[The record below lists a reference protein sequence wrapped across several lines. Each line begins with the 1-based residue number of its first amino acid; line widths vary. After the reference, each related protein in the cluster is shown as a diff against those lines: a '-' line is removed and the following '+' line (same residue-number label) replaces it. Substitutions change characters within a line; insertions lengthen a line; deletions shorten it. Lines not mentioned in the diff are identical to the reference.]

1 MRLGIKVKHERFAM
15 NRVFLNPARSKSW
28 QAFRAGKPAI
38 DLQKI
43 AVGFFRADL
52 YRDTVQ
58 HFLCAPNL
66 VPATFP
72 LHAVQDGFRTG

>member
-1 MRLGIKVKHERFAM
+1 MLV
-15 NRVFLNPARSKSW
+15 S
-28 QAFRAGKPAI
+28 AI

-43 AVGFFRADL
+43 AVGFFRADF

-66 VPATFP
+66 VPAAFP
-72 LHAVQDGFRTG
+72 LRAVQDGFRTG